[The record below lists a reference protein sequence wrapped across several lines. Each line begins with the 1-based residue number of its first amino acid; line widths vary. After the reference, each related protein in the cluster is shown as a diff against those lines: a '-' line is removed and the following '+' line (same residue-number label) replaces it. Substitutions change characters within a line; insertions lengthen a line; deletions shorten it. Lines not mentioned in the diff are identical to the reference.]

1 MTEMQH
7 KHEHEHEHDCKAHSP
22 NAPMCSCDH
31 NPGGECHCPPNECK
45 CDQKHHLIGETQ
57 EGHNCCATGG
67 PHDLDHGHS
76 HDMHGMDH
84 SGHDMHAMHNQAG
97 HDHSGHAGHEGHDH
111 SHHGN
116 FKKLFWWSL
125 VLTLPTMYFSM
136 TVHQLLGYAMPQ
148 FFGSQYIPAILGT
161 ILFFTGGRVFLT
173 TGWQELRSRKPGMM
187 ALIAMA
193 IIVAFAYSAFITI
206 VQALGFAWAGMDFWW
221 ELAAL
226 ISIMLLGH
234 WIEMNSVMN
243 AQNAVGELAKLVP
256 DQADLLRDGKV
267 TSVATAM
274 LKVGDLVL
282 VRPGAAVAADGVVVE
297 GSSDIDES
305 MVTGESRDV
314 AKQPGDAVIAGT
326 INGSSSKLGEG
337 TLTIR
342 VTKTGGDTMIA
353 GIMRLVADAQ
363 ASKSKTQLLADRAA
377 GWLFYVATAAA
388 VVTAIAWPLFSS
400 ESTDFVL
407 ERIVTVLVIAC
418 PHALG
423 LAIPLVTSISAS
435 KAAKSGILIRDRKS
449 FEALRNVDVVVFD
462 KTGTLTEG
470 KRSVAGVYSVE
481 GRSDSSEMLTL
492 AAAVEKFSEHSLG
505 RAIVDYASEKSA
517 ADLIAKDFR
526 MIPGVGVTALI
537 DGKNIV
543 VGGPALLT
551 SRNLSLSVNDL
562 LKANNENSLG
572 RTVVYVVRDTELLGF
587 ISVGDVIRDS
597 ALDAVEKIHKLGKQV
612 VILSGDAQGVVETV
626 GKQLGVDEVYGEV
639 LPQQKSELVKRLQS
653 EGKKVAMVGDGVNDA
668 PALAQ
673 AEVGLAIGSGTDVAI
688 ESAGLLLVS
697 SDPSGVADA
706 ISLSRRTYSKMVQ
719 NLIWG
724 AGYNILAIPLAAGA
738 FAGVGFVLSPALGA
752 VLMSL
757 STVIVAANAQL
768 LRRH

>member
-1 MTEMQH
+1 MT
-7 KHEHEHEHDCKAHSP
+7 EHDCKAHSP
-22 NAPMCSCDH
+22 NPVMCVCDH
-31 NPGGECHCPPNECK
+31 NPGKECHCPPNECK
-45 CDQKHHLIGETQ
+45 CDQKHHLVGESQ
-57 EGHNCCATGG
+57 DGHHCCATGG
-67 PHDLDHGHS
+67 PHDLD
-76 HDMHGMDH
+76 DH
-84 SGHDMHAMHNQAG
+84 SGHDMHAG
-97 HDHSGHAGHEGHDH
+97 HDMHGGHAGHEGHDH

-136 TVHQLLGYAMPQ
+136 TVHQLLGYPMPV
-148 FFGSQYIPAILGT
+148 FAFSEYVPAVLGT

-173 TGWQELRSRKPGMM
+173 SGWQEIKSRKLGMM

-193 IIVAFAYSAFITI
+193 VIVAFAYSVFITV
-206 VQALGFAWAGMDFWW
+206 VQALGYKWSGMDFWW

-234 WIEMNSVMN
+234 WIEMNSIMS

-256 DQADLLRDGKV
+256 DKADLLRDGKT

-274 LKVGDLVL
+274 LKVGDLIL
-282 VRPGAAVAADGVVVE
+282 VRPGAAIAADGEVVD

-314 AKQPGDAVIAGT
+314 RKNIGDAVVAGT

-337 TLTIR
+337 TLTVR
-342 VTKTGGDTMIA
+342 VTKTGKDTMIA
-353 GIMRLVADAQ
+353 GIMRLVVEAQ
-363 ASKSKTQLLADRAA
+363 ASKSSTQLLADKAA
-377 GWLFYVATAAA
+377 GWLFYVAFVAAA
-388 VVTAIAWPLFSS
+388 ITAVLWPVLAQP
-400 ESTDFVL
+400 STDFVL
-407 ERIVTVLVIAC
+407 ERVVTVLVIAC

-423 LAIPLVTSISAS
+423 LAIPLVTAISARR
-435 KAAKSGILIRDRKS
+435 AAKAGILIRNRKQ

-470 KRSVAGVYSVE
+470 KRNVAGVYSIE
-481 GRSDSSEMLTL
+481 GRNDAAEMLQF
-492 AAAVEKFSEHSLG
+492 AAAVEQYSEHSLA
-505 RAIVDYASEKSA
+505 RAIVAHVGSDAVQP
-517 ADLIAKDFR
+517 AKDFR
-526 MIPGVGVTALI
+526 VIPGVGVTARVGANVI
-537 DGKNIV
+537 T

-551 SRNLSLSVNDL
+551 SRNISLSVSDL
-562 LKANNENSLG
+562 VKANQENSLG
-572 RTVVYVVRDTELLGF
+572 RTVVYVLRESELLGF
-587 ISVGDVIRDS
+587 ISVGDVIRES
-597 ALDAVEKIHKLGKQV
+597 AHDAVSKIQKLGKHV
-612 VILSGDAQGVVETV
+612 VLLSGDAQGVVESV
-626 GKQLGVDEVYGEV
+626 GKELAIDEVYGEI
-639 LPQQKSELVKRLQS
+639 LPHQKSDLIKSLQANGKR
-653 EGKKVAMVGDGVNDA
+653 VAMVGDGINDA

-673 AEVGLAIGSGTDVAI
+673 ADVGLAIGSGTDVAI

-706 ISLSRRTYSKMVQ
+706 ISLSRRTYAKMVQ

-724 AGYNILAIPLAAGA
+724 AGYNVVAIPLAAGV
-738 FAGVGFVLSPALGA
+738 FAGFGFVLSPAIGA

-768 LRRH
+768 LRRR

>member
-1 MTEMQH
+1 MH
-7 KHEHEHEHDCKAHSP
+7 A
-22 NAPMCSCDH
+22 
-31 NPGGECHCPPNECK
+31 G
-45 CDQKHHLIGETQ
+45 
-57 EGHNCCATGG
+57 
-67 PHDLDHGHS
+67 
-76 HDMHGMDH
+76 HDMHG
-84 SGHDMHAMHNQAG
+84 
-97 HDHSGHAGHEGHDH
+97 GHAGHEGHDH

-136 TVHQLLGYAMPQ
+136 TVHQLLGYPMPV
-148 FFGSQYIPAILGT
+148 FAFSEYVPAVLGT

-173 TGWQELRSRKPGMM
+173 SGWQEIKSRKPGMM

-193 IIVAFAYSAFITI
+193 IIVAFAYSVFITV
-206 VQALGFAWAGMDFWW
+206 VQALGYKWSGMDFWW

-234 WIEMNSVMN
+234 WIEMNSIMS

-256 DQADLLRDGKV
+256 DKADLLRDGKT

-274 LKVGDLVL
+274 LKVGDLIL
-282 VRPGAAVAADGVVVE
+282 VRPGAAIAADGEVVD

-314 AKQPGDAVIAGT
+314 RKNIGDAVVAGT

-337 TLTIR
+337 TLTVR
-342 VTKTGGDTMIA
+342 VTKTGKDTMIA
-353 GIMRLVADAQ
+353 GIMRLVVEAQ
-363 ASKSKTQLLADRAA
+363 ASKSSTQLLADKAA
-377 GWLFYVATAAA
+377 GWLFYVAFVAAA
-388 VVTAIAWPLFSS
+388 ITAVLWPVLAQP
-400 ESTDFVL
+400 STDFVL
-407 ERIVTVLVIAC
+407 ERVVTVLVIAC

-423 LAIPLVTSISAS
+423 LAIPLVTAISARR
-435 KAAKSGILIRDRKS
+435 AAKAGILIRNRKQ

-470 KRSVAGVYSVE
+470 KRNVAGVYSIE
-481 GRSDSSEMLTL
+481 GRNDAAEMLQF
-492 AAAVEKFSEHSLG
+492 AAAVEQYSEHSLA
-505 RAIVDYASEKSA
+505 RAIVAHVGSDAVQP
-517 ADLIAKDFR
+517 AKDFR
-526 MIPGVGVTALI
+526 VIPGVGVTARVGANVI
-537 DGKNIV
+537 T

-551 SRNLSLSVNDL
+551 SRNISLSVSDL
-562 LKANNENSLG
+562 VKANQENSLG
-572 RTVVYVVRDTELLGF
+572 RTVVYVLRESELLGF
-587 ISVGDVIRDS
+587 ISVGDVIRES
-597 ALDAVEKIHKLGKQV
+597 AHDAVSKIQKLGKHV
-612 VILSGDAQGVVETV
+612 VLLSGDAQGVVESV
-626 GKQLGVDEVYGEV
+626 GKELAIDEVYGEI
-639 LPQQKSELVKRLQS
+639 LPHQKSDLIKSLQANGKR
-653 EGKKVAMVGDGVNDA
+653 VAMVGDGINDA

-673 AEVGLAIGSGTDVAI
+673 ADVGLAIGSGTDVAI

-706 ISLSRRTYSKMVQ
+706 ISLSRRTYAKMVQ

-724 AGYNILAIPLAAGA
+724 AGYNVVAIPLAAGV
-738 FAGVGFVLSPALGA
+738 FAGFGFVLSPAIGA

-768 LRRH
+768 LRRR

>member
-1 MTEMQH
+1 MT
-7 KHEHEHEHDCKAHSP
+7 EHDCKAHSP
-22 NAPMCSCDH
+22 NPVMCVCDH
-31 NPGGECHCPPNECK
+31 NPGKECHCPPNECK
-45 CDQKHHLIGETQ
+45 CDQKHHLVGESQ
-57 EGHNCCATGG
+57 DGHHCCATGG
-67 PHDLDHGHS
+67 PHDLD
-76 HDMHGMDH
+76 DH
-84 SGHDMHAMHNQAG
+84 SGHDMHAMHAG
-97 HDHSGHAGHEGHDH
+97 HDMHGGHAGHEGHDH

-136 TVHQLLGYAMPQ
+136 TVHQLLGYPMPV
-148 FFGSQYIPAILGT
+148 FAFSEYVPALFGT

-173 TGWQELRSRKPGMM
+173 SGWQEIKSRKPGMM

-193 IIVAFAYSAFITI
+193 IIVAFAYSVFITV
-206 VQALGFAWAGMDFWW
+206 VQALGYKWSGMDFWW

-234 WIEMNSVMN
+234 WIEMNSIMS

-256 DQADLLRDGKV
+256 DKADLLRDGKT

-274 LKVGDLVL
+274 LKVGDLIL
-282 VRPGAAVAADGVVVE
+282 VRPGAAIAADGEVVD

-314 AKQPGDAVIAGT
+314 RKNIGDAVVAGT

-337 TLTIR
+337 TLTVR
-342 VTKTGGDTMIA
+342 VTKTGKDTMIA
-353 GIMRLVADAQ
+353 GIMRLVAEAQ
-363 ASKSKTQLLADRAA
+363 ASKSSTQLLADKAA
-377 GWLFYVATAAA
+377 GWLFYVAFVAAA
-388 VVTAIAWPLFSS
+388 ITAVLWPVLAQP
-400 ESTDFVL
+400 STDFVL
-407 ERIVTVLVIAC
+407 ERVVTVLVIAC

-423 LAIPLVTSISAS
+423 LAIPLVTAISARR
-435 KAAKSGILIRDRKS
+435 AAKAGILIRNRKQ

-470 KRSVAGVYSVE
+470 KRNVAGVYSIE
-481 GRSDSSEMLTL
+481 GRNDAAEILQF
-492 AAAVEKFSEHSLG
+492 AAAVEQYSEHSLA
-505 RAIVDYASEKSA
+505 RAIVAQVGSDAVQP
-517 ADLIAKDFR
+517 AKDFR
-526 MIPGVGVTALI
+526 VIPGVGVTARVGANVI
-537 DGKNIV
+537 T

-551 SRNLSLSVNDL
+551 SRNISLSVSDL
-562 LKANNENSLG
+562 VKANQENSLG
-572 RTVVYVVRDTELLGF
+572 RTVVYVLRESELLGF
-587 ISVGDVIRDS
+587 ISVGDVIRES
-597 ALDAVEKIHKLGKQV
+597 AHDAVSKIQKLGKHV
-612 VILSGDAQGVVETV
+612 VLLSGDAQGVVESV
-626 GKQLGVDEVYGEV
+626 GKELAIDEVYGEI
-639 LPQQKSELVKRLQS
+639 LPHQKSDLIKSLQANGKR
-653 EGKKVAMVGDGVNDA
+653 VAMVGDGINDA

-673 AEVGLAIGSGTDVAI
+673 ADVGLAIGSGTDVAI

-706 ISLSRRTYSKMVQ
+706 ISLSRRTYAKMVQ

-724 AGYNILAIPLAAGA
+724 AGYNVVAIPLAAGV
-738 FAGVGFVLSPALGA
+738 FAGFGFVLSPAIGA

-768 LRRH
+768 LRRR